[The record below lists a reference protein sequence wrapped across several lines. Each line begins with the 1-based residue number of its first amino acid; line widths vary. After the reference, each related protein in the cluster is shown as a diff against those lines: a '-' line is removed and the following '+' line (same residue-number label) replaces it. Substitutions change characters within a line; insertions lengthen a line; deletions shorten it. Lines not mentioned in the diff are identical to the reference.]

1 MRKHLWVQP
10 LVISLGVLA
19 AVGLSGCATGV
30 EKTTTGIVATPSAPA
45 TIQVAPLKGLVMG
58 GQQPVGNVSL
68 QLYQAGMTGY
78 GSLATALG
86 TSFLTTQGGNFTTPS
101 YTCTAGSQVYLVG
114 TGGQPGGQTN
124 NNLAMMVGL
133 GTCGGTDLNSFINV
147 NELTT
152 VASVWA
158 LSPFMK
164 GTKNIGTSSSNLAG
178 LTDAFAAINELVNTT
193 NGAVPGP
200 ALPAGASFQQA
211 TINTLAE
218 ILLQCVNS
226 GGGAA
231 PNGVSD
237 GSNCGNLFA
246 LAPNAAGTV
255 YPTDTITAAMNI
267 AQSPGRNV
275 TAINNIRM
283 GTPQFTPVF
292 NLGKPPNDW
301 TIAITYTGGGLSAP
315 TSIAADAAG
324 AVWITNNGNSSVTK
338 LDDTGTAISGTNG
351 FTAGGSINSPS
362 AVAIDGNGNAWIANA
377 GNNTVTELNSVG
389 ASVGVVSDPSLKTP
403 ASLAIDGSGNVW
415 IANSGS
421 NSVTAFTSSG
431 VLLSGAPFTSAA
443 TSTPGSVAVTPK

>member
-1 MRKHLWVQP
+1 MRHLWLQL
-10 LVISLGVLA
+10 LVLGAGALS
-19 AVGLSGCATGV
+19 AVELSGCATGV
-30 EKTTTGIVATPSAPA
+30 ETTTAGIVAAPSAPA
-45 TIQVAPLKGLVMG
+45 TIQATPLKGVVMG
-58 GQQPVGNVSL
+58 GQQPVGNVTL

-86 TSFLTTQGGNFTTPS
+86 PSFLTTQGGNFTTPS
-101 YTCTAGSQVYLVG
+101 YSCTAGSQVYL
-114 TGGQPGGQTN
+114 TAIGGQPGGQTN
-124 NNLAMMVGL
+124 NNLAMMSGL
-133 GTCGGTDLNSFINV
+133 GTCGGTDLNSFIDV

-158 LSPFMK
+158 LAPFMN
-164 GTKNIGTSSSNLAG
+164 GIKNIGTSSSNLAG

-193 NGAVPGP
+193 NGTVPGP

-218 ILLQCVNS
+218 VLLQCVNS

-231 PNGVSD
+231 PGGVSD

-275 TAINNIRM
+275 AAINNIRM

-292 NLGKPPNDW
+292 NLAQPPNDW

-324 AVWITNNGNSSVTK
+324 AVWITNSGNSSVTK
-338 LDDTGTAISGTNG
+338 LDATGTAISGANG
-351 FTAGGSINSPS
+351 FTAGGINSPS
-362 AVAIDGNGNAWIANA
+362 AIAIDASGNAWIANA
-377 GNNTVTELNSVG
+377 GNNTITELYPSG
-389 ASVGVVSDPSLKTP
+389 ASLGTYSDPSLKTP
-403 ASLAIDGSGNVW
+403 ASIAIDGSGNVW
-415 IANSGS
+415 VANSGS
-421 NSVTAFTSSG
+421 NNVTAFTSSG
-431 VLLSGAPFTSAA
+431 VLMNGAPFTSPA
-443 TSTPGSVAVTPK
+443 TSAPVSVTITPK